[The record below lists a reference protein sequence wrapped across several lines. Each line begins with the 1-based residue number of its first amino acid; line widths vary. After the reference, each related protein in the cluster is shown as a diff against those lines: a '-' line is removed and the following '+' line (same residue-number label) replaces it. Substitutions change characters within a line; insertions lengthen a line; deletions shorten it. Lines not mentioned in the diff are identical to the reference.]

1 MPKSRFRPLAI
12 AAALLA
18 STVLPISGVVA
29 WSLAGGTGPDPRA
42 RPSAKPMRSAQRVQS
57 IAFAPCGDEVKA
69 VEVRQHGLCG
79 TITVPEDRAKPKG
92 RKLQLPIIKVRALTA
107 ARGAP
112 ILVLNGGPGA
122 SNLPGGLWFKA
133 IHAQHDVYF
142 IGYRGADGS
151 TVLKCPEVSAAMVA
165 QPLGSAASTPALSTA
180 TQNCAQR
187 LSASGID
194 LRKYTIFDVV
204 DDLEAVSNRL
214 GLTKV
219 NLVSESYGTRVAQ
232 FYARRH
238 PKRIERSVM
247 LGANPPGHFVFSAE
261 VNDKVI
267 TRLAAICAQD
277 AVCSAYTKDLKRTIH
292 LALTAGQR
300 TGNPRINDEATR
312 LALFTMLFNREDTLV
327 FLRGAIMAEMG
338 DTSLLE
344 QASGLLQVGAEGLI
358 VGDLLSKG
366 AIDVYRYDQL
376 RPTFALTATSMGSPW
391 DTFYSSLAAGWPI
404 PASPPK
410 YLRAA
415 TDRTPTLIINGDL
428 DVATP
433 LVFIERELMPFLP
446 NGKLVVLKDY
456 GHGDFGRQ
464 EEAFGQMIAG
474 FFRNGIVDQSRIAAD
489 PYVFPKP

>member
-1 MPKSRFRPLAI
+1 
-12 AAALLA
+12 
-18 STVLPISGVVA
+18 
-29 WSLAGGTGPDPRA
+29 
-42 RPSAKPMRSAQRVQS
+42 
-57 IAFAPCGDEVKA
+57 
-69 VEVRQHGLCG
+69 
-79 TITVPEDRAKPKG
+79 
-92 RKLQLPIIKVRALTA
+92 
-107 ARGAP
+107 
-112 ILVLNGGPGA
+112 
-122 SNLPGGLWFKA
+122 
-133 IHAQHDVYF
+133 
-142 IGYRGADGS
+142 
-151 TVLKCPEVSAAMVA
+151 
-165 QPLGSAASTPALSTA
+165 
-180 TQNCAQR
+180 
-187 LSASGID
+187 
-194 LRKYTIFDVV
+194 
-204 DDLEAVSNRL
+204 
-214 GLTKV
+214 
-219 NLVSESYGTRVAQ
+219 
-232 FYARRH
+232 
-238 PKRIERSVM
+238 
-247 LGANPPGHFVFSAE
+247 
-261 VNDKVI
+261 
-267 TRLAAICAQD
+267 
-277 AVCSAYTKDLKRTIH
+277 
-292 LALTAGQR
+292 
-300 TGNPRINDEATR
+300 
-312 LALFTMLFNREDTLV
+312 LV

-344 QASGLLQVGAEGLI
+344 QASGLLQAGAEGLI

-366 AIDVYRYDQL
+366 AIDVYRYDKL